1 VFPREIV
8 GGLSAGSKPSV
19 GARLD
24 TQSSGGRRKQPS
36 RRMTVRA
43 EAEAIDAVEMTVSE
57 ELTVETR
64 PGITSQPVE
73 GLLLEAFVIGIAIRP

>member
-1 VFPREIV
+1 
-8 GGLSAGSKPSV
+8 
-19 GARLD
+19 
-24 TQSSGGRRKQPS
+24 
-36 RRMTVRA
+36 MTVRA